1 MSPNEAAL
9 AQRLARMRWVA
20 TGLLATMALLYTATR
35 ILLPDYPWLGA
46 INAFAEAGTIGALAD
61 WFAVT
66 ALFRHPFGLP
76 IPHTAIVPSRKNEI
90 GRALAQF
97 IRDHFLVRDAVER
110 RLEHV
115 DLAERLG
122 GWLVRRDN
130 AERVSRDLGR
140 TLSWLI
146 DAVDSAQLRAVL
158 ESSVRTS
165 LDSLPVRG
173 ALSVVVEVLSTGA
186 HAETFVDHL
195 VAIAQQQLTDNKAL
209 IRTRIRD
216 RSPWWL
222 PRFVDEKIYDQL
234 VDELE
239 RILVDVGNDPE
250 HPARAEFSRRLAEL
264 ADLISDDSRLADKTR
279 RLKTEFLEHPAV
291 RSYFGEL
298 WVRLREQIQDALEEP
313 TSALRTGLDKELR
326 GIAERVQEDAE
337 VRAGL
342 DHWLK
347 DLIVYL
353 VENYRQPLS
362 DTVSETIEQWDPS
375 ATSARI
381 ELYIGRDLQFIRISG
396 TLVGGAAGVAI
407 YLISEVLP
415 RALT

>member
-1 MSPNEAAL
+1 M
-9 AQRLARMRWVA
+9 
-20 TGLLATMALLYTATR
+20 
-35 ILLPDYPWLGA
+35 LPGYPWLGA

-146 DAVDSAQLRAVL
+146 DSVDSAQLRSL
-158 ESSVRTS
+158 LDSSVRTS
-165 LDSLPVRG
+165 LDNLPVRA

-195 VAIAQQQLTDNKAL
+195 VAIGQQQLAENKEL
-209 IRTRIRD
+209 IRERIRD

-222 PRFVDEKIYDQL
+222 PRFVDEQIYDQL
-234 VDELE
+234 VDEIE
-239 RILVDVGNDPE
+239 RILIDIGSNPK

-264 ADLISDDSRLADKTR
+264 AELIADDSRLADKTR

-291 RSYFGEL
+291 KSYFGEL
-298 WVRLREQIQDALEEP
+298 WARLREQIQDALEEP
-313 TSALRTGLDKELR
+313 TSALRTGLERELR
-326 GIAERVQEDAE
+326 GIAERVQEDPS
-337 VRAGL
+337 VRSRL
-342 DHWLK
+342 DRWLK

-407 YLISEVLP
+407 YLIAEVLP